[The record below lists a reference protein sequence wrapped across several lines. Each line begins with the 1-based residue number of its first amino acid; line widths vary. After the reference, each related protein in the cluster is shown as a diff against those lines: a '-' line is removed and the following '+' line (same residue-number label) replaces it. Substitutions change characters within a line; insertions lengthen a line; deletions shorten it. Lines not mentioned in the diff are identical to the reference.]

1 MRSMLTF
8 FDGFPSLLFFAR
20 QNSRD
25 NFVATTLLYDNFV
38 VIVKAAVLQICVI
51 FGADFCVCF

>member
-1 MRSMLTF
+1 MRPMLTF

-25 NFVATTLLYDNFV
+25 NFVATTLSYDNFV
-38 VIVKAAVLQICVI
+38 VIEKGLRLQICVI